1 MWSYRPHQIAGAA
14 WALQTLRTHSLA
26 YMSWEERTGKT
37 GAALKTFEDSTLAT
51 CLIVTKKKAMPG
63 WEEAIKMF
71 PTTKSYDVINY
82 ESVHKLT
89 GVYEFVILDEAHHA
103 ISGFP
108 KVSAAWKKLFPIC
121 KGKPILYLSAT
132 PYAENLGL
140 IYHQLKLSAWSPLSY
155 KSFYDFHRAYGIP
168 DMAYTPTPRETYKR
182 YKDDLIL
189 GKIKHLF
196 NFKTRS
202 DVGIVHE
209 PGINLIEIELSE
221 AQKKAIKIWVKDKVL
236 ELGTHIIPNDSPGK
250 ARSVHYQIEGGTVK
264 IEDEPSFRFVE
275 QPKVAY
281 IRGGYDLNKTAVMAH
296 FIEERA
302 MLEHEFGGVLRVL
315 SSDGDAEGVDLSMY
329 DKLIVY
335 SMSDKTSKYTQ
346 RLARQANHNRKT
358 PIIVDI
364 LVAKKPGIGKMIY
377 EAVALKKENFVK
389 HSYELALRNIL

>member
-1 MWSYRPHQIAGAA
+1 MGYGTMWSYRPHQIAGAA
-14 WALQTLRTHSLA
+14 WALQTLRTYSLA

-168 DMAYTPTPRETYKR
+168 DMAYTPTPRETYKK
-182 YKDDLIL
+182 YHNEKIL
-189 GKIKHLF
+189 SKITHLF
-196 NFKTRS
+196 SFKTRGE
-202 DVGIVHE
+202 VNIKYE
-209 PGINLIEIELSE
+209 PTVNLIEIELE
-221 AQKKAIKIWVKDKVL
+221 AETKDLISKWAKDKL
-236 ELGTHIIPNDSPGK
+236 LSLPSLDTIPNDSPGI
-250 ARSVHYQIEGGTVK
+250 ARSVHYQ
-264 IEDEPSFRFVE
+264 
-275 QPKVAY
+275 
-281 IRGGYDLNKTAVMAH
+281 
-296 FIEERA
+296 
-302 MLEHEFGGVLRVL
+302 LESGC
-315 SSDGDAEGVDLSMY
+315 
-329 DKLIVY
+329 
-335 SMSDKTSKYTQ
+335 
-346 RLARQANHNRKT
+346 
-358 PIIVDI
+358 
-364 LVAKKPGIGKMIY
+364 
-377 EAVALKKENFVK
+377 LK
-389 HSYELALRNIL
+389 RR